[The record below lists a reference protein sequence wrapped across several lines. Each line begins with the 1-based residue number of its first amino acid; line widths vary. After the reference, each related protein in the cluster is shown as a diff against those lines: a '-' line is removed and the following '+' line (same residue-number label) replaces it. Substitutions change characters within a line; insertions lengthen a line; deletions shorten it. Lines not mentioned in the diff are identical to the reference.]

1 MTKKIVII
9 TAIISIISSIC
20 FSKEKPHQYKVEK
33 IFTDM
38 RNLAFIVK
46 PAGLNIKQEKQN
58 QIYGVFM
65 ETGYEEAVLSLRC
78 FADGTINIYFSKGG
92 GTTGIGDDKAAGK
105 SGLDFIKEADDYLS
119 RSKLTTDYKLPD
131 PGKTIFY
138 ILTSNGVYTYECLEK
153 DLEKNKSEFSPLFFR
168 AQDVITRARILD
180 EKRSSGDPYID
191 DIK

>member
-20 FSKEKPHQYKVEK
+20 FSKENPHQYKIEK

-38 RNLAFIVK
+38 REMAFTEK
-46 PAGLNIKQEKQN
+46 PTSMDIKKEKPN
-58 QIYGVFM
+58 QIYAVFM

-78 FADGTINIYFSKGG
+78 FADGNIGIYFSKGG
-92 GTTGIGDDKAAGK
+92 GTTGIGDDKAAEKTGMY
-105 SGLDFIKEADDYLS
+105 LLKEAESYLS
-119 RSKLTTDYKLPD
+119 RSKLTTDYKLPSR
-131 PGKTIFY
+131 GKTIFY
-138 ILTSNGVYTYECLEK
+138 ILTFNGVYTYECPEK

-180 EKRSSGDPYID
+180 EKRSSGDPE
-191 DIK
+191 K